1 MIPVHTLPRIESL
14 DDAQNMWLST
24 PAKHHVRILLKMKKA
39 QFHTEFQVTDVA
51 VLCLE
56 MTAVDAT
63 STDGPARFAEV
74 ALKMGLPLGFA
85 VDMWASSDLMW
96 KSSTEW

>member
-1 MIPVHTLPRIESL
+1 
-14 DDAQNMWLST
+14 
-24 PAKHHVRILLKMKKA
+24 
-39 QFHTEFQVTDVA
+39 
-51 VLCLE
+51 

-85 VDMWASSDLMW
+85 VDMWASSDLVW
-96 KSSTEW
+96 KSSTGWCEREDPYFFDRELAQRRCSRCPCTFLNGDEGMEG